1 MSILYACSFVKRIT
15 HQLKSNWK
23 SGLTVS
29 FVSIPLSISLA
40 IAAGATPVAGIITAI
55 WAGLFAAL
63 FGGSRF
69 NIVGPTGALSGILAT
84 YAFLHGAESLAFLA
98 LIAGVVIIISGLLRL
113 ERFLIFIPA
122 NTIHGFTLGVAF
134 IIGMNQLNSALGLQK
149 MPGHEKFIENMLE
162 SFRHFQSFSPQTVMV
177 FLIFFVGIL
186 LTEKYRKRIK
196 ILVNLPAT
204 ALFAVI
210 GIFVGFLSSD
220 GILPLSIQT
229 LGTKYSDLS
238 GQLFIFPH
246 FSFHID
252 SAFISAVITV
262 SLVAIIETM
271 LSARIADSMTKTK
284 HNKRREMF
292 GLGIA
297 NMASGLAGGIPATA
311 ALARTSLNIK
321 SGATGSMSAAISS
334 ILVALISLFLL
345 PYFKYIPMA
354 VIAAILV
361 TVAVRMVEGE
371 HFIRMYSIDKK
382 SFFISLLVAF
392 VTVYED
398 PTIGILFGVT
408 ISLFFFLENMS
419 HGRYELGIND
429 SKGKMIGRV
438 VGEKEYKI
446 TKNSHTIVYS
456 IKGQLTYID
465 SHAHIARFETEHK
478 HHKNI
483 ILRLRGLGFIDVDG
497 VDAFGE
503 IVEILERRGVNVYV
517 TGINDSIYPMLLS
530 SKQFARLKNDK
541 RVFPHTTDA
550 LRHLGFKIPKKE
562 LVVGM

>member
-1 MSILYACSFVKRIT
+1 MSILYACSFVKRLT

-84 YAFLHGAESLAFLA
+84 YAFLHGSESLAFLA

-246 FSFHID
+246 FSFHLD
-252 SAFISAVITV
+252 SAFMSAVITV
-262 SLVAIIETM
+262 SLIAIIETM

-321 SGATGSMSAAISS
+321 SGATGNMSAAISS

-398 PTIGILFGVT
+398 PTIGILFGVA

-429 SKGKMIGRV
+429 SRGKMIGRV

-465 SHAHIARFETEHK
+465 SHAHIARFETDHK

-497 VDAFGE
+497 VDALGE
-503 IVEILERRGVNVYV
+503 IIEILERRGVNVYV
-517 TGINDSIYPMLLS
+517 TGINDSIYPMLLN
-530 SKQFARLKNDK
+530 SKQFLRLKNDK

-562 LVVGM
+562 LIAGM